1 MRNMYWKCLV
11 LDFHKVMAALILVV
25 LVLVL
30 LDLTQYLPESVM
42 VQCFLQSH
50 GYVY

>member
-25 LVLVL
+25 FSFAGP
-30 LDLTQYLPESVM
+30 DTIIT
-42 VQCFLQSH
+42 
-50 GYVY
+50 